1 MVANYRDRTLELM
14 RMKRIALASLAGLGL
29 ATVSVAIT
37 GALYETIGRWRDAQR
52 FPQRGHFVQTGSI
65 RMNLDRIGQGSPT
78 VILESGSGGPS
89 VDWLM
94 VQPEVAKFSHVCS
107 YDRAGYGW
115 SDSGPEPR
123 SSLQIAHELK
133 RLLQAAGENGP
144 YVLVGHSI
152 GGYDIRVYTS
162 QYPNDVTGMV
172 LVDASHEDQ
181 DLRAPESIRKWSRD
195 YRKHLGWKKLKY
207 FFQLHLGWARFTADR
222 DAPEFWPKAF
232 REEEDFL
239 TLPTKHQFATI
250 DEDQVFS
257 TLSAAQVRSAGNL
270 GDRPLI
276 VLTATRQDDIPP
288 EIPREDAQAEEDLWV
303 HQLQPELARLSTQGK
318 QIVIDSSH
326 EIPTEH
332 PEVVI
337 SAIREVWLAARVYC
351 SGAHHGLTSN
361 YSESKGSLGHSGL
374 LSPGFRS
381 TGHL

>member
-1 MVANYRDRTLELM
+1 
-14 RMKRIALASLAGLGL
+14 MKRIVRASLAGVCVAVLSL
-29 ATVSVAIT
+29 AIT
-37 GALYETIGRWRDAQR
+37 GALFEMIGSWRDARR
-52 FPQRGHFVQTGSI
+52 FPQRGHLVQAGSI
-65 RMNLDRIGQGSPT
+65 RMNIDCSGQGSPT

-94 VQPEVAKFSHVCS
+94 VQPGVAKFSRVCS

-123 SSLQIAHELK
+123 SSLQIARELK
-133 RLLQAAGENGP
+133 QLLQAAGENGP
-144 YVLVGHSI
+144 YLLVGHSM
-152 GGYDIRVYTS
+152 GGFDIRVYTG
-162 QYPNDVTGMV
+162 QYPTDVAGMV

-181 DLRAPESIRKWSRD
+181 DLRAPESIRRWSQD
-195 YRKHLGWKKLKY
+195 YRKRTGWKKLKY
-207 FFQLHLGWARFTADR
+207 FFQLHLGWARLTADR
-222 DAPEFWPKAF
+222 DAPAFWPKAF

-276 VLTATRQDDIPP
+276 VLTATRQEDIPP
-288 EIPREDAQAEEDLWV
+288 GIPPKDAQAEEELWV
-303 HQLQPELARLSTQGK
+303 HQLQPELARLSTHGR

-337 SAIREVWLAARVYC
+337 SAIHEVWLAAR
-351 SGAHHGLTSN
+351 
-361 YSESKGSLGHSGL
+361 
-374 LSPGFRS
+374 
-381 TGHL
+381 

>member
-1 MVANYRDRTLELM
+1 MQ
-14 RMKRIALASLAGLGL
+14 MKRIARASLVGLWL
-29 ATVSVAIT
+29 AIVSLAII
-37 GALYETIGRWRDAQR
+37 GALYEMIGRWRDAQR
-52 FPQRGHFVQTGSI
+52 FPQRGHFVQVGSI
-65 RMNLDRIGQGSPT
+65 RMNIDCSGQGSPT

-94 VQPEVAKFSHVCS
+94 VQPEVAKFSRVCS

-133 RLLQAAGENGP
+133 RLLLAAGEKGP
-144 YVLVGHSI
+144 YVLVGHSM
-152 GGYDIRVYTS
+152 GGYDIRVYTG
-162 QYPNDVTGMV
+162 QYPNDVAGMV

-181 DLRAPESIRKWSRD
+181 YLRAPESIRKWSQD
-195 YRKHLGWKKLKY
+195 YHKHPGWKKLKY
-207 FFQLHLGWARFTADR
+207 FLQLHLGWARLTVDS

-276 VLTATRQDDIPP
+276 VLTATRQDDIPL
-288 EIPREDAQAEEDLWV
+288 EIPHLDRQRDEDLWV
-303 HQLQPELARLSTQGK
+303 HRLQPELARLSTHGK

-337 SAIREVWLAARVYC
+337 SAIHEVWLAA
-351 SGAHHGLTSN
+351 H
-361 YSESKGSLGHSGL
+361 
-374 LSPGFRS
+374 
-381 TGHL
+381 